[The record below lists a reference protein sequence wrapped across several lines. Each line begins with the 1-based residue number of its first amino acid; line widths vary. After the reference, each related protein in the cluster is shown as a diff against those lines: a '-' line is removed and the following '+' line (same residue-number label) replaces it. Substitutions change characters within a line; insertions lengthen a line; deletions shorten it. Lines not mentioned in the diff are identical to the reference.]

1 MQGDTMP
8 LGPRAPDTLLKGL
21 MPFAEERSRTGEYR
35 PASQGIAWPAL
46 TADKGTDRGTG
57 MRALAGASRARP
69 RIVFVLMSAVAQ
81 PSTVDQLAQA
91 LAPHRVLVHHDFSQS
106 PHFALQADNVRFV
119 PNPMRTGWAQ
129 FGFVEGIFHSLQH
142 ALKHLEFDYLQLLSP
157 SCLPIKP
164 LAAFERHISGLEEA
178 HFDCIELLTDK
189 DARMSVGYRAWTDS
203 RSLMHRL
210 MRRLSTVYFDSSPG
224 RRDEAGVWIRSGAGA
239 GLSSHVAGLALQALS
254 HPALGRHLREQAL
267 PLYYGS
273 TWFGARR
280 HLIAGMVRTWLQPG
294 VQAHFRQ
301 VHIAEEFL
309 VPSLLMKLRPH
320 KGPMN
325 HLIERFEQAHP
336 GTFGLAQLEELRHS
350 PAFFARKFPDDA
362 QAPVRQQVLTEL
374 AQANL
379 AATSAYPAYPAYPTH
394 TVPSTATQ
402 AVA

>member
-1 MQGDTMP
+1 MTMQGDTMP
-8 LGPRAPDTLLKGL
+8 LGPSAPDTLLKGL
-21 MPFAEERSRTGEYR
+21 MPFAEPAERSSTGEPR
-35 PASQGIAWPAL
+35 PASQRIAWPAL
-46 TADKGTDRGTG
+46 TANRGTG

-91 LAPHRVLVHHDFSQS
+91 LSPHRVLVHHDFSQT
-106 PHFALQADNVRFV
+106 PHFPLQADNVRFV

-178 HFDCIELLTDK
+178 HFDCIELLADK
-189 DARMSVGYRAWTDS
+189 DARMSVGYRAWTDK

-224 RRDEAGVWIRSGAGA
+224 RRDEAGVWIRSGANER
-239 GLSSHVAGLALQALS
+239 LSSHVAGLALQALS

-280 HLIAGMVRTWLQPG
+280 HLIAGMVRTWSQPG

-325 HLIERFEQAHP
+325 HLIQRFEQAHP
-336 GTFGLAQLEELRHS
+336 GTFGLAQLEQLRDS

-362 QAPVRQQVLTEL
+362 QAPVRQRVLAEL
-374 AQANL
+374 AQAPL
-379 AATSAYPAYPAYPTH
+379 AAS
-394 TVPSTATQ
+394 TVHPVTSTATQ